1 VIIANPIY
9 DVVFKYLLEDADI
22 ARDLLSTILGEEVVH
37 LEFKPQETSTE
48 SSEGI
53 KILRLDFKAI
63 IKKKDG
69 TLFKVLIEL
78 QKSKQV
84 FDVMRFRRYLGD
96 NYRKEDQMIEKDG
109 LAVFRP
115 LPIITIYFLG
125 FLLNNVPSGVIKV
138 KRDYVDVVTEEIL
151 GVKDDFVELLTHD
164 SYMIQ
169 VGRLPKESRGKLDR
183 VMQIFSPMYQN
194 KADKHL
200 IDFQGDI
207 YNPLVLRMVERLSRA
222 IAGDEYRDKMDVEDE
237 VDRIFERELGKKDIV
252 IAQKDKLIDETVKSY
267 EKSKKE
273 VVNANKRTELQ
284 KKRVVNANKRTETE
298 KKRVEAEKKRTE
310 AEKKRSEVEIKK
322 NMVLQK
328 EIESLK
334 RQLNS
339 A

>member
-1 VIIANPIY
+1 MIIANPIY

-138 KRDYVDVVTEEIL
+138 KRDYVDAVTEEIL

-207 YNPLVLRMVERLSRA
+207 YDPLVLRMVERLSRA

-310 AEKKRSEVEIKK
+310 AEKKCSEVEIKK